1 MRYAHC
7 AKICE
12 KCGKEPNTRQSHIR
26 DILTWLH
33 ILNMLH
39 INNVCII
46 FCILHY
52 IYAYSCVKYYNGL
65 TNMVNI

>member
-39 INNVCII
+39 INNVCI
-46 FCILHY
+46 
-52 IYAYSCVKYYNGL
+52 YSAFYTTYMPTPV
-65 TNMVNI
+65 